1 MSAYYSIASLQQSS
15 LHPKYGSS
23 PPPLVGVTGSL
34 MHVFLFTNSIPI
46 LPNHT
51 AGTISQKQGANFLLP
66 FTPHINLSLF
76 CCSESL
82 LHCLLVEQA
91 GEMASFLLLTS
102 FLGLV
107 LLPGLVCWRA
117 CLAWSSALAC
127 WGLHFCLLFHFFTA

>member
-23 PPPLVGVTGSL
+23 PPSVAVTGSL
-34 MHVFLFTNSIPI
+34 IHVFLFTNSIPI

-51 AGTISQKQGANFLLP
+51 AGTSSKKQGANFLLP